1 MTSITTLALGRLLK
15 TSENTRQTEDHGTRC
30 APAKPAVRIMDDR
43 IAVDWPAAVSDET
56 LANLDVWQRTG
67 LLRHAQ
73 AMLRLQEA
81 IQTDTPPEAKIRRDL
96 VKQLLETGWVEET
109 RLVDV
114 LPSFRMYCIAREA
127 RAAFFADFERKLGD
141 CTDPFDMEGDRWL
154 DQTLRFLLAMARA
167 EAQVIGFSLEG
178 ALSKA
183 SRRADVLRTPF
194 REVPR
199 DSRLAPRRDR
209 QKALRSR

>member
-1 MTSITTLALGRLLK
+1 M
-15 TSENTRQTEDHGTRC
+15 
-30 APAKPAVRIMDDR
+30 
-43 IAVDWPAAVSDET
+43 
-56 LANLDVWQRTG
+56 
-67 LLRHAQ
+67 
-73 AMLRLQEA
+73 
-81 IQTDTPPEAKIRRDL
+81 
-96 VKQLLETGWVEET
+96 KQLLETGWVEET

-141 CTDPFDMEGDRWL
+141 CTDPLDMEGDRWL
-154 DQTLRFLLAMARA
+154 DQTRRFLLAMARA

-178 ALSKA
+178 ALNKA

-199 DSRLAPRRDR
+199 ESRLAPRRDR